1 MPTLQGRK
9 QKGGKKRGSQQRT
22 SPRFVS
28 QEDNELEKETKVP
41 KRLSTL
47 EEKEEA
53 RLMGELNEDIKQ
65 VEENKEEPIQNLIS
79 ALDQKLDEDKV
90 KGEERKE
97 INLAV
102 NKEEASVNKEEDE
115 KTLTDSEED
124 NEQEQERK
132 NIEAKVQKENVAF
145 IGNLSKVTGR

>member
-1 MPTLQGRK
+1 MVEAFARMPALQGRK

-65 VEENKEEPIQNLIS
+65 VEENE
-79 ALDQKLDEDKV
+79 
-90 KGEERKE
+90 EER
-97 INLAV
+97 
-102 NKEEASVNKEEDE
+102 
-115 KTLTDSEED
+115 
-124 NEQEQERK
+124 ERP
-132 NIEAKVQKENVAF
+132 I
-145 IGNLSKVTGR
+145 